1 MTEKNNIQD
10 GIEIEID
17 YDVISDSST
26 IKDKHNLFD
35 LTQEKM
41 MGVLD
46 WAYDTTVKG
55 VPGQKS
61 VEELAGE
68 YLTRYEDED
77 KAIDKLI
84 RVQTTKAATSG
95 FITGLGGIITL
106 PVAIPANISTVILFQ
121 MRMIGAIAAIRGYD
135 LKSDEVQT
143 LVYVSLAGLAISDIV
158 KLTGIK
164 FGNRISINLI
174 KKIPGETLKRINQ
187 KVGFRFLTKFGE
199 KGIINFGK
207 MIPVVG
213 GVIGGAFD
221 TGSTIFIGKRAKMN
235 FISSEENVNQEAR

>member
-17 YDVISDSST
+17 YDVISDSSA

-41 MGVLD
+41 MGILD

-61 VEELAGE
+61 AEELAGE
-68 YLTRYEDED
+68 YLTRYKDED

-84 RVQTTKAATSG
+84 RIQTTKAATSG

-121 MRMIGAIAAIRGYD
+121 MRMIGAIAGIRGYD

-158 KLTGIK
+158 KSTGIK

-221 TGSTIFIGKRAKMN
+221 TASTIFIGKRAKMN
-235 FISSEENVNQEAR
+235 FISSEENVNQAAH